1 MREIDE
7 ATAKAFALQNRLDN
21 CRGEA
26 QSGLFKEADFEQV
39 MGDIDAYCAT
49 LKDNLFVPKWLVH
62 SMMVT
67 SRALREEAWMHGVKA
82 DQVIAMTHKMDNL
95 VEAIL
100 TDRTLADFR
109 AIGPRV
115 A

>member
-7 ATAKAFALQNRLDN
+7 ATATAFQLQRRLND

-39 MGDIDAYCAT
+39 MADINAYCAES
-49 LKDNLFVPKWLVH
+49 KDNLFVPKWLVH

-67 SRALREEAWMHGVKA
+67 SRALREEAWMHGA
-82 DQVIAMTHKMDNL
+82 RAEQVIAMTQKMDAL

-100 TDRTLADFR
+100 TDRTLEDLYAT
-109 AIGPRV
+109 GPRV